1 MLLGPQCCT
10 DGTAGEI
17 EVHSGLCLLLHL
29 WGGMFDGSYWE
40 EAANQIASC
49 LEQEMMCV
57 VGNSILLGF
66 LASSTLGVRS
76 PTRKEYQ

>member
-29 WGGMFDGSYWE
+29 WGEMFDGSYWE
-40 EAANQIASC
+40 AAANQIASC

-57 VGNSILLGF
+57 VGNSILLGLF
-66 LASSTLGVRS
+66 SIQYIGCKVSH
-76 PTRKEYQ
+76 

>member
-57 VGNSILLGF
+57 VGNSILLGLF
-66 LASSTLGVRS
+66 SIQYIGCKVSH
-76 PTRKEYQ
+76 